1 MKKLIY
7 LTVLALVL
15 GLVLTGCSLLSNISQ
30 VPATEQSG
38 ITYLTKT
45 FPPTGLVGLWRF
57 NGDADDS
64 SDYDNHGTVYG
75 GENYVDSPMV
85 QALSFDGIN
94 DYVEIEN
101 DSSLNITQG
110 TWEAWIKFDA
120 LPSVAGHPMNPL
132 AKANQYWI
140 HGSRNDPDS
149 STTDAIVVKIR
160 VGGIRYC
167 AKTSDGFITVGLW
180 YHVAG
185 TYDGEILKLY
195 VNGTLVDSNPA
206 PSGDIETGTQIMAV
220 GTWSTLI
227 DYFQG
232 TIDEVRIWNRALTD
246 NELIRYGFNG
256 LLAPYKEPPK
266 AFKLG
271 RSIPL
276 KWQYTNSADTVVDNS
291 LADPRV
297 RIVAT
302 GEPPPEV
309 TEALIVVDDPGE
321 SGLQYDLLTYT
332 WQFNWQTKD
341 ELPGSYDIYITS
353 VQTNQVH
360 GPFEILLQ

>member
-1 MKKLIY
+1 MKKSYYLI
-7 LTVLALVL
+7 VLVL
-15 GLVLTGCSLLSNISQ
+15 ILGLALTGCLLTNIGQTPTS
-30 VPATEQSG
+30 EQSG
-38 ITYLTKT
+38 ITYLTKGV
-45 FPPTGLVGLWRF
+45 PLSNLVGLWRF
-57 NGDADDS
+57 NGDDNDS

-75 GENYVDSPMV
+75 ADYVDSPMG

-149 STTDAIVVKIR
+149 GTTDAIVVKVR
-160 VGGIRYC
+160 VGGTRYC
-167 AKTSDGFITVGLW
+167 AKTSSSFITAGVW

-185 TYDGEILKLY
+185 TYDGETLKLY
-195 VNGTLVDSNPA
+195 VNGTLIDSNNA
-206 PSGDIETGTQIMAV
+206 PSGNIDTGTQIMAV

-232 TIDEVRIWNRALTD
+232 TIDEVRIWNTALTA
-246 NELIRYGFNG
+246 EQLIHYGFIG

-266 AFKLG
+266 AFKIG
-271 RSIPL
+271 SSIPL
-276 KWQYTNSADTVVDNS
+276 KWQYTDYSGDVVDS
-291 LADPRV
+291 PLADPDIGIEFV
-297 RIVAT
+297 ENGDTPTDLTDIDA
-302 GEPPPEV
+302 
-309 TEALIVVDDPGE
+309 PGS
-321 SGLQYDLLTYT
+321 SGLRYDSLTMT
-332 WQFNWQTKD
+332 WHFNWQTKGWED
-341 ELPGSYDIYITS
+341 GIYKIRITS
-353 VQTNQVH
+353 GQTLQVN
-360 GPFEILLQ
+360 GPFLIQLR